1 MKRQYRSYQ
10 IPDAKVGFYGTGIN
24 KVSVA
29 QAGKLEKLIEPV
41 QEYFTNLLEIKPVR
55 LSLRYLGY
63 HDEINIDN
71 LRDARAKILPIYKKY
86 LPITVK
92 VIGLSEN
99 WKKHPRIQ
107 RQFLLA
113 DVKNEKVTALHKELL
128 KLTTVF
134 PIFQAV
140 EGNNF
145 QPHITLAE
153 LKPKYHK
160 NIPPEVE
167 KYIKSQ
173 KLDIDI
179 TFKGAYVWGKRGPR
193 QLI

>member
-29 QAGKLEKLIEPV
+29 QASKLEKLIEPV
-41 QEYFTNLLEIKPVR
+41 EEYFTNLLEIKPVR
-55 LSLRYLGY
+55 LSMRYLGY
-63 HDEINIDN
+63 HDEIRIDN
-71 LRDARAKILPIYKKY
+71 LKEARVRILPVYKKY

-92 VIGLSEN
+92 VVGLSEN
-99 WKKHPRIQ
+99 WKRYPKIQ
-107 RQFLLA
+107 RHFMLA
-113 DVKNEKVTALHKELL
+113 DVKSDKIIALHKELL

-140 EGNNF
+140 EGSNF
-145 QPHITLAE
+145 RPHITLAE
-153 LKPKYHK
+153 LKPKHHK
-160 NIPPEVE
+160 KIPPEIE

-179 TFKGAYVWGKRGPR
+179 TFKGAYIWGRRGIR